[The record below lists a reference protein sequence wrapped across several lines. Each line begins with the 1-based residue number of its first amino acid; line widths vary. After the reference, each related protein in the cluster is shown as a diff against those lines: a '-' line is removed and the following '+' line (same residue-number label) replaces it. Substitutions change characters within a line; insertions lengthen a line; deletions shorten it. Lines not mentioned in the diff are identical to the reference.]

1 MMKLIPDSEIE
12 QYINADDFLTTSDEI
27 GLSLYV
33 SERHLNILQ
42 GTSICLISL
51 RENCTIIYYMKA
63 KGRVKSAMLH
73 QALLHG
79 KPVYFGG
86 YKNHIPNHSKQVGK
100 NVWQVVV

>member
-1 MMKLIPDSEIE
+1 MKLIPDDEIA
-12 QYINADDFLTTSDEI
+12 QYINEDDFLTTSNDI

-42 GTSICLISL
+42 GTSICLLAL
-51 RENCTIIYYMKA
+51 RDNCTIIYYMSA
-63 KGRVKSAMLH
+63 KGKTKSAMLH
-73 QALLHG
+73 QALLQG

-86 YKNHIPNHSKQVGK
+86 HKNHIPNHSKQIGN